1 MVERREDVPQGDQGN
16 VGQKA
21 EQKIAEKYKVSEAI
35 AEEDFDEYG
44 QELEFEES
52 EGSEEEKTEDGA
64 AIAENAEETKDG
76 EIVADQS
83 EDEEDGDEGDHIMSK
98 GFQLESIIK

>member
-44 QELEFEES
+44 QELEFEDS
-52 EGSEEEKTEDGA
+52 EGSDEESKTEDGA
-64 AIAENAEETKDG
+64 ANAENAEDTD
-76 EIVADQS
+76 S
-83 EDEEDGDEGDHIMSK
+83 R
-98 GFQLESIIK
+98 